1 MDNINRRSFLK
12 TVAAGAVVTSGMAS
26 GSATAAPEFKLKYGN
41 YQPSSHPVNVRARAM
56 AAKINA
62 ESRGRLDFQVY
73 PNAQL
78 GSDTDMLSQLRAGSI
93 DFLSLSPLTLGT
105 LLPVA
110 QISGIGFAFKD
121 YDAVW
126 SAMDGDLGAY
136 IRAQIDKGSLMAFE
150 KIWDNGY
157 RQITTSARPI
167 ITPDDLRGMKM
178 RVPPAPLWSSMFK
191 AFNASPTTIGLP
203 EVYSSLQT
211 KVVDGQENPLAL
223 IDASK
228 FYEVQKYCSMTNHMW
243 DGFWFLGNKAKFA
256 KLPADLRE
264 IVIRNVNEAAMQQR
278 QDVRKLNVD
287 LVAQL
292 KTRGLKF
299 NEVDRGT
306 FRAKL
311 QAAGFYD
318 EWHKRLGGEAWAL
331 LEKFSGKV

>member
-1 MDNINRRSFLK
+1 MDNINRRRFLK
-12 TVAAGAVVTSGMAS
+12 TVAAGAVVSSGMAS
-26 GSATAAPEFKLKYGN
+26 GSAAAAPEFKLKYGN
-41 YQPSSHPVNVRARAM
+41 YQPSSHPVNVRAMAM
-56 AAKINA
+56 AAKIKA
-62 ESRGRLDFQVY
+62 ESRGRVDFQVY

-178 RVPPAPLWSSMFK
+178 RVPPAPLWTSMFK

-264 IVIRNVNEAAMQQR
+264 IVMRNVNEAAMQQR
-278 QDVRKLNVD
+278 QDVRKLNFE
-287 LVAQL
+287 LIAQL
-292 KTRGLKF
+292 KARGLKF
-299 NEVDRGT
+299 NEVDRSA

-311 QAAGFYD
+311 QAGGFYD